1 MAASAATLPAVDLPR
16 GVIGPPWETVPR
28 MTAVELSLDPP
39 VLHDCSALAVFDE
52 RSGTLVRCKSR
63 KEAELRAR
71 IASLKS
77 GGPAPILRGALQL
90 KSGLWYWP
98 IVAER
103 VNACKALDP
112 LNRAD
117 RAVIAKGLQRTFL
130 NAARPEETLA
140 LEATLD
146 MLIGQPWSAMSP
158 EQVDVVYA
166 EVRAAIASVGTSAA
180 MTEASLKAGATL
192 GDVAVASSKGAGGIP
207 AAFRQADLRAV
218 NRLGSNM
225 PFFISDD
232 YGRRVDIFVEYDAL
246 KMLQGGQRLG
256 LDDVVIGRNL
266 NSALAGRVVGR
277 SASYFAN
284 LSSISVVR
292 ASTFGQLAG
301 YRDAGVA
308 RYEIVAVM
316 DGATCNICRYMN
328 GQVFEVANHQ
338 AQLARAA
345 ANSDPVK
352 GIMGEVPFYREHG
365 GNIHIAPL
373 ERGGELGQVVARVE
387 ESGVGRDDAPG
398 RFTTV
403 TNPANAGGT
412 LGPPFHG
419 RCRCLT
425 LPVL

>member
-1 MAASAATLPAVDLPR
+1 M
-16 GVIGPPWETVPR
+16 
-28 MTAVELSLDPP
+28 
-39 VLHDCSALAVFDE
+39 LHDCAALAVFDE
-52 RSGTLVRCKSR
+52 RDRTLVRCRSR

-77 GGPAPILRGALQL
+77 GKPAPILRGALQL
-90 KSGLWYWP
+90 KSGIWYWP
-98 IVAER
+98 IVDESVDAR
-103 VNACKALDP
+103 KQLDP

-117 RAVIAKGLQRTFL
+117 RALIAKRIQEVFL
-130 NAARPEETLA
+130 TAARPEEALA

-146 MLIGQPWSAMSP
+146 TMLGQQWSTMTP
-158 EQVDVVYA
+158 EQIDAVYA
-166 EVRAAIASVGTSAA
+166 EVRAAIASVGTSTA
-180 MTEASLKAGATL
+180 MTEASVATSAEL
-192 GDVAVASSKGAGGIP
+192 VKVAQGSRKVVQGIP
-207 AAFRQADLRAV
+207 PAFRQADLRAI

-232 YGRRVDIFVEYDAL
+232 YGRRVDVFVEYDAL
-246 KMLQGGQRLG
+246 KILQGGQRLG
-256 LDDVVIGRNL
+256 LDDVVIGRDL
-266 NSALAGRVVGR
+266 NQALAARVVGR
-277 SASYFAN
+277 SSNYFAN

-292 ASTFGQLAG
+292 ASTFGQMAS
-301 YRDAGVA
+301 YRDAGIA
-308 RYEIVAVM
+308 RFECVAVM

-328 GQVFEVANHQ
+328 GQVFEVANHR

-345 ANSDPVK
+345 AQSDPVR
-352 GIMGEVPFYREHG
+352 GIMGEVPFYRERG

-373 ERGGELGQVVARVE
+373 ERGGEVGPVVARVE
-387 ESGVGRDDAPG
+387 ESGVGQDDAPG

-403 TNPANAGGT
+403 TKPEDAGGT